1 MSAALFARL
10 QGAAETCERD
20 EAAFR
25 RDSETRLQALTA
37 QRVAAYRRWHLVQ
50 GMAAAAAGCET
61 TADAEAAALD
71 FALAETGWSEDDACY
86 AEVRARLGATAAAL
100 EAARAAAGTMDE
112 ASAAAD
118 AVLAAM
124 QDFEAWYRER
134 FQNGFLDRLEA
145 ERGFLPV
152 VDF

>member
-10 QGAAETCERD
+10 RGTAEACERD

-37 QRVAAYRRWHLVQ
+37 LRVAAYRRWHLLQ
-50 GMAAAAAGCET
+50 GMEAAAGGCEAA
-61 TADAEAAALD
+61 ADAEAAALE
-71 FALAETGWSEDDACY
+71 FALVETGWNEDDACY
-86 AEVRARLGATAAAL
+86 GEVRERLGATAAAL
-100 EAARAAAGTMDE
+100 AAARAAAGTTGE
-112 ASAAAD
+112 AGAAD

-124 QDFEAWYRER
+124 RDFEAWYRER
-134 FQNGFLDRLEA
+134 FDNAFLDRLEA

>member
-1 MSAALFARL
+1 MSAALFDRL
-10 QGAAETCERD
+10 RETAETCERD

-37 QRVAAYRRWHLVQ
+37 LRVAAYRRWHLLR
-50 GMAAAAAGCET
+50 GMAVAAASCEQAADAAAAA
-61 TADAEAAALD
+61 LD
-71 FALAETGWSEDDACY
+71 VALAETGWSEDDACY
-86 AEVRARLGATAAAL
+86 GEVRERLGETAAAL
-100 EAARAAAGTMDE
+100 AAARAAAGTMGE
-112 ASAAAD
+112 ERAAD

-124 QDFEAWYRER
+124 RDFEAWYRER
-134 FQNGFLDRLEA
+134 FDNAFLDRLET

>member
-10 QGAAETCERD
+10 RGAAETSERD

-37 QRVAAYRRWHLVQ
+37 LRVAVYRRWHLLQ
-50 GMAAAAAGCET
+50 GMAAAAGCEAA
-61 TADAEAAALD
+61 ADAATAALD
-71 FALAETGWSEDDACY
+71 FALTETGWNEDDAWY
-86 AEVRARLGATAAAL
+86 GDVRARLGETAAAL
-100 EAARAAAGTMDE
+100 EAARAAAGTTDE
-112 ASAAAD
+112 LRAAD
-118 AVLAAM
+118 AAITAM
-124 QDFEAWYRER
+124 QQFEAWYRER
-134 FQNGFLDRLEA
+134 FANAFLDRLEA

>member
-1 MSAALFARL
+1 VSAALVARL
-10 QGAAETCERD
+10 RETAETRERD

-25 RDSETRLQALTA
+25 RDSEARLQALTA
-37 QRVAAYRRWHLVQ
+37 LRVAAYRRWHLLQ
-50 GMAAAAAGCET
+50 GMAAAAAGCEA
-61 TADAEAAALD
+61 ADEAAAAALE

-86 AEVRARLGATAAAL
+86 GEVRGRLVATAAAL
-100 EAARAAAGTMDE
+100 EAARAAASAADE
-112 ASAAAD
+112 AAAAD

-124 QDFEAWYRER
+124 RDFEAWYRER
-134 FQNGFLDRLEA
+134 FDNAFLDRLEA

>member
-1 MSAALFARL
+1 MSAALLARL
-10 QGAAETCERD
+10 RETAEACEQS

-25 RDSETRLQALTA
+25 RDSETRLRALTA
-37 QRVAAYRRWHLVQ
+37 QRVAAYRRWHLLQ

-61 TADAEAAALD
+61 AADAEAAALD

-100 EAARAAAGTMDE
+100 EAARAGG
-112 ASAAAD
+112 ASAEAVVD

-124 QDFEAWYRER
+124 RDFEAWYRER
-134 FQNGFLDRLEA
+134 LGNAFLDRLEA